1 MSYLNLIFNPLSTNH
16 TPLNHNFTLKENL
29 LPLPN
34 KISFMFL
41 YFDPGLG
48 AMIAQAA
55 VAAVAAVALFSKTV
69 MYKIKSFLGLHK
81 EEDDS
86 FDNID
91 IDDNQPKDDQ
101 DNSTK

>member
-1 MSYLNLIFNPLSTNH
+1 
-16 TPLNHNFTLKENL
+16 
-29 LPLPN
+29 
-34 KISFMFL
+34 MFL